1 MPPFL
6 NTLENT
12 PMKLRTFALAAA
24 ASAAL
29 TLPLMAQTTA
39 PMSPSTPNNAPAL
52 TTDLFYTEVWTP
64 NHWRATEAMGTAV
77 YNRAGERIGEV
88 DDVLVDGTGRVM
100 AAVVGVGG
108 FLGMGERKV
117 AVTFRSFEMT
127 REANGNP
134 RLTVDLTKAALQAA
148 PEYKPTAAT
157 RG

>member
-1 MPPFL
+1 
-6 NTLENT
+6 
-12 PMKLRTFALAAA
+12 MKIHSLVLAAV

-29 TLPLMAQTTA
+29 AMPAMAQTA
-39 PMSPSTPNNAPAL
+39 PMSPATPNNAPTM

-64 NHWRATEAMGTAV
+64 AHWRASEVIGMAV
-77 YNRAGERIGEV
+77 HNRAGERIGEI
-88 DDVLVDGTGRVM
+88 DDVLADGSGRVM

-134 RLTVDLTKAALQAA
+134 RVTVDLTKAALQAA
-148 PEYKPTAAT
+148 PEYKPTAAK
-157 RG
+157 RS